1 MAANNATN
9 ENELLAS
16 SIRGKL
22 HRQSPLRA
30 HHSVFRIPNVLL
42 NGNEKIYVPKLL
54 SIGPFHRGLSLE
66 TMEGV
71 KLRYLHCL
79 LERNPTPNTGLVY
92 FVEAIRGMEQDCRN
106 CYEEHI
112 DMLSD
117 EFVEMLVVDG
127 CFIIELFRKFSAQVP
142 IEVDDPVIHKSWM
155 RTTLINDLLLLEN
168 QLPWM
173 VVECLFNLTQ
183 DTTAGNNYPLP
194 LPLLELTLRY
204 FKESTL
210 GMYPKVNGTFGNKHL
225 LDFIKNSLL
234 GSYAEKNEF
243 EPSIWS
249 PIPSATNLKKAGVI
263 FRCGKKDDM
272 LNIIYENNVM
282 KIPPIRIHVNGE
294 SLFRNII
301 AYEQCEPIG
310 ISKFT
315 SYAVVL
321 ENLIK
326 CEDDVEF
333 LTERGIIV
341 NFSGC
346 DIPLLMSNLASDVRV
361 YNFSYEKLYKEVN
374 AYYRHPLTR
383 LIAPYRRLVEDPL
396 AFANFTYAVILVTA
410 LTFVQTVISVLTYDK
425 SR

>member
-9 ENELLAS
+9 ENELLAF
-16 SIRGKL
+16 SIQGKL
-22 HRQSPLRA
+22 HPQSPLRA
-30 HHSVFRIPNVLL
+30 HHSIFRIPNVLL
-42 NGNEKIYVPKLL
+42 NGNEKIYVPNLL

-66 TMEGV
+66 TME
-71 KLRYLHCL
+71 R
-79 LERNPTPNTGLVY
+79 
-92 FVEAIRGMEQDCRN
+92 
-106 CYEEHI
+106 
-112 DMLSD
+112 
-117 EFVEMLVVDG
+117 
-127 CFIIELFRKFSAQVP
+127 
-142 IEVDDPVIHKSWM
+142 
-155 RTTLINDLLLLEN
+155 
-168 QLPWM
+168 
-173 VVECLFNLTQ
+173 
-183 DTTAGNNYPLP
+183 DTTAGNNYPLSLS
-194 LPLLELTLRY
+194 LPVLTLRY

-210 GMYPKVNGTFGNKHL
+210 GMDPKVNGTFVNKHL

-243 EPSIWS
+243 EHSSWS

-272 LNIIYENNVM
+272 LNIIYEYNVM
-282 KIPPIRIHVNGE
+282 KIPPIRIHGNGE

-326 CEDDVEF
+326 FEDDVEL

-341 NFSGC
+341 NNFSGG

-361 YNFSYEKLYKEVN
+361 YNFSYTKLYEKVN
-374 AYYRHPLTR
+374 AYYLTR
-383 LIAPYRRLVEDPL
+383 WRRLHVPFRRIVEDPL
-396 AFANFTYAVILVTA
+396 AFFNFTCAVVLVTL
-410 LTFVQTVISVLTYDK
+410 LTFIQTFISVLTYNDK
-425 SR
+425 SV

>member
-1 MAANNATN
+1 
-9 ENELLAS
+9 
-16 SIRGKL
+16 
-22 HRQSPLRA
+22 
-30 HHSVFRIPNVLL
+30 
-42 NGNEKIYVPKLL
+42 
-54 SIGPFHRGLSLE
+54 
-66 TMEGV
+66 
-71 KLRYLHCL
+71 
-79 LERNPTPNTGLVY
+79 
-92 FVEAIRGMEQDCRN
+92 MEQDYRN

-127 CFIIELFRKFSAQVP
+127 CFIIELFRKSAQVP
-142 IEVDDPVIHKSWM
+142 IVDDPVIHKSWM
-155 RTTLINDLLLLEN
+155 RTTLINDLLLPEN

-183 DTTAGNNYPLP
+183 DTTAGNNYPLSLS
-194 LPLLELTLRY
+194 LPVLTLRY

-210 GMYPKVNGTFGNKHL
+210 GMDPKVNGTFVNKHL

-234 GSYAEKNEF
+234 GSYAVKNEF
-243 EPSIWS
+243 DRSSWS

-272 LNIIYENNVM
+272 LNIIYKNNVM

-294 SLFRNII
+294 SLFRNVI

-326 CEDDVEF
+326 CEDDVEL
-333 LTERGIIV
+333 LTESGIIV
-341 NFSGC
+341 NSSGC
-346 DIPLLMSNLASDVRV
+346 DIPLLMSNLTSDVRV
-361 YNFSYEKLYKEVN
+361 YNFSYSKLYKKVN
-374 AYYRHPLTR
+374 AHYLHPFTR
-383 LIAPYRRLVEDPL
+383 FLAPYRRIVEDPL
-396 AFANFTYAVILVTA
+396 SFFNFAYAVVAVT
-410 LTFVQTVISVLTYDK
+410 LFTFIQTIISILTYQ
-425 SR
+425 RPV

>member
-9 ENELLAS
+9 DELLAS
-16 SIRGKL
+16 SIHGKL
-22 HRQSPLRA
+22 HRQSPLCA
-30 HHSVFRIPNVLL
+30 HHSIFRIPNVLL
-42 NGNEKIYVPKLL
+42 NGNEKIYVPNLL
-54 SIGPFHRGLSLE
+54 SIGPFHRGLGLE

-79 LERNPTPNTGLVY
+79 LERNPTPNSGLVY
-92 FVEAIRGMEQDCRN
+92 FVKAIRGMEQDCRN

-155 RTTLINDLLLLEN
+155 RTTLIHDLLLLEN
-168 QLPWM
+168 QLPWR

-183 DTTAGNNYPLP
+183 ATTAGNNYPLSLS
-194 LPLLELTLRY
+194 LPVLTLRY

-210 GMYPKVNGTFGNKHL
+210 GMDPKVNGTFVNKHL
-225 LDFIKNSLL
+225 LHFIKNSLL
-234 GSYAEKNEF
+234 GSYAEKTEF
-243 EPSIWS
+243 EHSDWS

-282 KIPPIRIHVNGE
+282 KIPPIRIHGNGE

-326 CEDDVEF
+326 CEDD
-333 LTERGIIV
+333 
-341 NFSGC
+341 
-346 DIPLLMSNLASDVRV
+346 
-361 YNFSYEKLYKEVN
+361 
-374 AYYRHPLTR
+374 
-383 LIAPYRRLVEDPL
+383 
-396 AFANFTYAVILVTA
+396 
-410 LTFVQTVISVLTYDK
+410 
-425 SR
+425 